1 MYLEGN
7 KKNCHFFP
15 VSLYVK
21 LFQFE
26 TFRHI
31 TCLLFVE
38 ILCFFAIA
46 LYRAAV
52 FEYLEQLF
60 RDIVFNI
67 SDIDTRELIKDES
80 LSNLLKIFAF

>member
-7 KKNCHFFP
+7 RRNCHFFP

-46 LYRAAV
+46 LYRAA
-52 FEYLEQLF
+52 
-60 RDIVFNI
+60 
-67 SDIDTRELIKDES
+67 ES
-80 LSNLLKIFAF
+80 LNIWSNCSETLSLISLI